1 MTPSDDMFGSST
13 GFNQVRAEENRD
25 FYKILG
31 IPRSAKEKEIKKA
44 FKKMSMKYHPDKNK
58 GDEGAMKKYQDIT
71 AAYDALSDAERRR
84 KYDQYGEE
92 GLNKPDRG
100 GGGDPF
106 DFFGDFFGGGGRQR
120 QQEDRTGPNMN
131 IKLKITLE
139 DVYIGKE
146 MEIKYTRNTLC
157 PHCRGT
163 GADDPEDI
171 K

>member
-1 MTPSDDMFGSST
+1 MAASMSMYLRRASAGKKGGFKAKNFIMALLFITVLMSPSGDMFGSSI
-13 GFNQVRAEENRD
+13 GFNSVRADDNRD

-44 FKKMSMKYHPDKNK
+44 FKKMSIKYHPDKNK
-58 GDEGAMKKYQDIT
+58 GDENAMKKYQDIT

-106 DFFGDFFGGGGRQR
+106 DFFGDFFGGGG
-120 QQEDRTGPNMN
+120 
-131 IKLKITLE
+131 
-139 DVYIGKE
+139 
-146 MEIKYTRNTLC
+146 
-157 PHCRGT
+157 
-163 GADDPEDI
+163 
-171 K
+171 

>member
-1 MTPSDDMFGSST
+1 MAATMSMCFRRATLNKKSSSKAKNVIMALLLITMLMTPSDDMFGSST

-106 DFFGDFFGGGGRQR
+106 DFFGDFFGGGG
-120 QQEDRTGPNMN
+120 
-131 IKLKITLE
+131 
-139 DVYIGKE
+139 
-146 MEIKYTRNTLC
+146 
-157 PHCRGT
+157 
-163 GADDPEDI
+163 
-171 K
+171 

>member
-1 MTPSDDMFGSST
+1 MAATMSMCFRRASMNKKCISKAKNVIMALLLITMLMTPSDDMFGSST

-106 DFFGDFFGGGGRQR
+106 DFFGDFFGGGG
-120 QQEDRTGPNMN
+120 
-131 IKLKITLE
+131 
-139 DVYIGKE
+139 
-146 MEIKYTRNTLC
+146 
-157 PHCRGT
+157 
-163 GADDPEDI
+163 
-171 K
+171 

>member
-1 MTPSDDMFGSST
+1 MAATMSMCFRRATMNKKSSSKAKNVIMALLLITMLMTPSDDMFGSST

-106 DFFGDFFGGGGRQR
+106 DFFGDFFGGGG
-120 QQEDRTGPNMN
+120 
-131 IKLKITLE
+131 
-139 DVYIGKE
+139 
-146 MEIKYTRNTLC
+146 
-157 PHCRGT
+157 
-163 GADDPEDI
+163 
-171 K
+171 

>member
-1 MTPSDDMFGSST
+1 MAATMSMCFRRASMNKKSSSKATNVIMALLLITMLMTSSDDMFGSST

-106 DFFGDFFGGGGRQR
+106 DFFGDFFGGGG
-120 QQEDRTGPNMN
+120 
-131 IKLKITLE
+131 
-139 DVYIGKE
+139 
-146 MEIKYTRNTLC
+146 
-157 PHCRGT
+157 
-163 GADDPEDI
+163 
-171 K
+171 

>member
-1 MTPSDDMFGSST
+1 MAATMSMCFRRATMNKKSISKAKNVIMALLLITMLMTPSDDMFGSST

-106 DFFGDFFGGGGRQR
+106 DFFGDFFGGGG
-120 QQEDRTGPNMN
+120 
-131 IKLKITLE
+131 
-139 DVYIGKE
+139 
-146 MEIKYTRNTLC
+146 
-157 PHCRGT
+157 
-163 GADDPEDI
+163 
-171 K
+171 

>member
-1 MTPSDDMFGSST
+1 MAASMSMCFRRATLNKKSSSKAKNVIMALLLITMLMTPSDDMFGSST

-106 DFFGDFFGGGGRQR
+106 DFFGDFFGGGG
-120 QQEDRTGPNMN
+120 
-131 IKLKITLE
+131 
-139 DVYIGKE
+139 
-146 MEIKYTRNTLC
+146 
-157 PHCRGT
+157 
-163 GADDPEDI
+163 
-171 K
+171 